1 MSGHNSTYS
10 LAVLF
15 GARIAYSKV
24 EEGILGAKGVSLV
37 SHSLVASLSQ
47 PIQRVK
53 DPFTSL
59 GEDTVG
65 T

>member
-1 MSGHNSTYS
+1 MVTTRRS

-37 SHSLVASLSQ
+37 SHSLDA
-47 PIQRVK
+47 
-53 DPFTSL
+53 
-59 GEDTVG
+59 
-65 T
+65 